1 MAIEDSLRH
10 TQQSSQTNIA
20 IAASEVTENSSPPAI
35 PPRRFL
41 DMPLP
46 NPQRIVT
53 ESNNILKESTTSQL
67 SQSSSHQETT
77 PKHDTQREN
86 KSANSTTMRGL
97 NDELDQ
103 K

>member
-1 MAIEDSLRH
+1 MSFRNLDSLPSWHFFR
-10 TQQSSQTNIA
+10 
-20 IAASEVTENSSPPAI
+20 
-35 PPRRFL
+35 
-41 DMPLP
+41 
-46 NPQRIVT
+46 
-53 ESNNILKESTTSQL
+53 KESTAPQL

-103 K
+103 KDFEDVDLNQ